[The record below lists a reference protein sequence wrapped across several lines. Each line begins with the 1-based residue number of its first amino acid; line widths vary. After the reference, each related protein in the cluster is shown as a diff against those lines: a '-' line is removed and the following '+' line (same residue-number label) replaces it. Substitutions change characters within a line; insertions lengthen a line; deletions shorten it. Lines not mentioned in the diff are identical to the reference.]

1 LDRLAPKHI
10 YEQVDQE
17 PEPEP
22 EPQYEEVHWLH
33 TFLVTSTW
41 ITNSEQVTSNQAK
54 LYEWSEAFN

>member
-17 PEPEP
+17 PEP
-22 EPQYEEVHWLH
+22 QYEEIQWCH

-41 ITNSEQVTSNQAK
+41 ITDREQVTSNQTK
-54 LYEWSEAFN
+54 IHE